1 MNHLKP
7 TNSFSFPRLVQ
18 VIKRTYTLNKRTW
31 GTGVLVILGAL
42 LLFWFFPL
50 ILGRQPWHQF
60 ISGNLIQPALF
71 FYTAGGLFL
80 TSAVFYELHSPDTA
94 FLTLTLPATSLE
106 KMAGAWLITSVL
118 YTVVSVVLYLV
129 LVLILHGFSLLFIG
143 SEVPFSLY
151 QLSNSEV
158 GQTLVSY
165 FGYQSVFLLG
175 AVVFRKNN
183 FLKTLLG
190 IIVFLAGLFMIGGL
204 LFLIIG
210 GSTLEGSY
218 SIQLSSNDLF
228 TTLYPI
234 FNVLIVLVILTI
246 SYIRLKNKQVA

>member
-1 MNHLKP
+1 MNYLEP
-7 TNSFSFPRLVQ
+7 TNLFSYSRLVQ
-18 VIKRTYTLNKRTW
+18 VIKRIYTLNKRTW
-31 GTGVLVILGAL
+31 GTGALVIIGAL

-50 ILGRQPWHQF
+50 LFASQPWHQF

-106 KMAGAWLITSVL
+106 KLAGAWFITSVL
-118 YTVVSVVLYLV
+118 YTLVSVLLYLT
-129 LVLILHGFSLLFIG
+129 LVLTLHGFSLIFI
-143 SEVPFSLY
+143 SSDVPFSVY
-151 QLSNSEV
+151 QLNSSEV
-158 GQTLVSY
+158 VQTLLNY
-165 FGYQSVFLLG
+165 FGYQSIFLLG

-210 GSTLEGSY
+210 GSALEGSY
-218 SIQLSSNDLF
+218 TLQISSNDLF

-234 FNVLIVLVILTI
+234 LNILIVLVILSI